1 MKSNILANLK
11 KATVK
16 QQEKKTMGVCP
27 MIVFILCFMM
37 IDDVNLLAQSK
48 QKEIVIL
55 HKIALIVYRYTDVKE

>member
-1 MKSNILANLK
+1 
-11 KATVK
+11 
-16 QQEKKTMGVCP
+16 
-27 MIVFILCFMM
+27 MIVFFLLCFMM